1 MYADLGFETE
11 ATPKPDF
18 LCSTP
23 PPPWRTVK
31 AERTEQE
38 ERSRVAVMVGV
49 GLTAG
54 TVKAER
60 TEQEERSRVAVMVG

>member
-38 ERSRVAVMVGV
+38 ERSRVAVMVG
-49 GLTAG
+49 
-54 TVKAER
+54 
-60 TEQEERSRVAVMVG
+60 

>member
-18 LCSTP
+18 LCSTPPP

-38 ERSRVAVMVGV
+38 ERSRVAVMVG
-49 GLTAG
+49 
-54 TVKAER
+54 
-60 TEQEERSRVAVMVG
+60 